1 MPSIHIATYTSEH
14 QQGVIDLILPIQRE
28 EFGLPVTID
37 AQPDLLA
44 ISDVYQRGCGQFW
57 LALDGAEVV
66 GTIALLD
73 IGLQQ
78 VALRKMFVR
87 ASHRGAEFGVAKALL
102 NTALQWS
109 REKNLRDIYLGTT
122 AHFHAAHRFYEKNGF
137 VEVAANELPENFS
150 AMQIDTKFYRLDLAT
165 IYSKN

>member
-1 MPSIHIATYTSEH
+1 MSLVVITAYTPEH

-28 EFGLPVTID
+28 EFDLPVTID

-44 ISDVYQRGCGQFW
+44 IPSVYQRGSGQFW
-57 LALDGAEVV
+57 LALDGAVVV

-78 VALRKMFVR
+78 VALRKMFVKL
-87 ASHRGAEFGVAKALL
+87 SHRGAEFGVAKALL

-122 AHFHAAHRFYEKNGF
+122 AYFHAAHRFYEKNGF
-137 VEVAANELPENFS
+137 VEVAVSELPENFS
-150 AMQIDTKFYRLDLAT
+150 AMQIDTKFYRHQLVMV
-165 IYSKN
+165 

>member
-1 MPSIHIATYTSEH
+1 MSFVEITSYTPEY

-28 EFGLPVTID
+28 EFGLPVSID

-44 ISDVYQRGCGQFW
+44 IADVYQRGGGQFW
-57 LALDGAEVV
+57 IALDEDTVV

-73 IGLQQ
+73 IGAQQ
-78 VALRKMFVR
+78 VALRKMFVK
-87 ASHRGAEFGVAKALL
+87 ASHRGAKFGVAKFLL
-102 NTALQWS
+102 NTALHWS

-137 VEVAANELPENFS
+137 VEVLANELPKNFS
-150 AMQIDTKFYRLDLAT
+150 AMQIDTKFYRRQLAMM
-165 IYSKN
+165 

>member
-57 LALDGAEVV
+57 LALDGAAVV

-78 VALRKMFVR
+78 VALRKMFVK

-102 NTALQWS
+102 NMALQWS

-137 VEVAANELPENFS
+137 VEVAANELPDNFS
-150 AMQIDTKFYRLDLAT
+150 AMQIDTKFYRHQLAML
-165 IYSKN
+165 

>member
-1 MPSIHIATYTSEH
+1 MPYTPAY
-14 QQGVIDLILPIQRE
+14 QQGIIDLILPIQRE
-28 EFGLPVTID
+28 EFGLPVTIA

-44 ISDVYQRGCGQFW
+44 IPDVYQRGAGQFW
-57 LALDGAEVV
+57 VALDGADVV

-87 ASHRGAEFGVAKALL
+87 ASHRGAELGVAKALL
-102 NTALQWS
+102 KTALQWS

-122 AHFHAAHRFYEKNGF
+122 AYFHAAHRFYEKNGF
-137 VEVAANELPENFS
+137 IEIAANELPDNFS
-150 AMQIDTKFYRLDLAT
+150 AMQIDTKFYRHQLAMV
-165 IYSKN
+165 

>member
-1 MPSIHIATYTSEH
+1 MIAAYTPEH

-28 EFGLPVTID
+28 EFGLSVSIA

-44 ISDVYQRGCGQFW
+44 IPDVYQCGSGQFW
-57 LALDGAEVV
+57 IALDADVVV

-78 VALRKMFVR
+78 VALRKMFVK
-87 ASHRGAEFGVAKALL
+87 ASHRGAEFGVAKSLLSMALH
-102 NTALQWS
+102 WS

-137 VEVAANELPENFS
+137 VEVAASELPENFS
-150 AMQIDTKFYRLDLAT
+150 AMQIDTKFYRHQLAM
-165 IYSKN
+165 I